1 MLHLESKEY
10 DLNMLLSFE
19 MLKEVL
25 LKLSRAQD
33 KLENEIKLINLNNS
47 KRDNIIIKLE
57 KTVFNTTTHS
67 DNIQK
72 ASVEKQ
78 KNNYN
83 ESENNI
89 NEIQDKD
96 LDNKNQ
102 NEININK
109 NLNYDK
115 INEKQNEKEH
125 INTNENEQIEQNNQ
139 KDESSINNQDFSQN
153 KKSPEKKLVDYK
165 LSGKSLNISQ
175 NDSKI
180 SSQSKKD
187 KSSSLGVSPDV
198 ITKIMKQLKE
208 QNSKLYIL
216 ENQLKSESKIVKNV
230 QNQFKNHILDNESE
244 IKLINERIDSLL
256 QKNEEYDQKIENL
269 QVKASELDVFS
280 IFKDSGDGT
289 IDATKVMIKALEEK
303 VFKKFELVDE
313 RYKKDSLD
321 NLKLKTNMQNITP
334 KLDQFHRELER
345 IGDINKQQIDDL
357 DNYKKE
363 NEEKNLNSINNLNN
377 DINQKIANLKEQIE
391 NDIKNKI
398 IPLENE
404 LKQIKKDKND
414 NNTFDLLKLGL
425 GNNGLNS
432 EAAQALEKKINDLRK
447 KTNDLENT
455 LKLCMNTAQETDAI
469 KKDIKDLKLLLEK
482 KISKDDLKELYNFH
496 LNDVDEIN
504 DIKDRESITNEELR
518 KTIKDL
524 QNIQQRI
531 ESISGNLALLQNNP
545 SSGNTKIIDFSKYVD
560 NQKLT
565 DALKPF
571 IKEFE
576 KLYKELESI
585 KKEINETDSQNRNL
599 TKNSLTKFD
608 EDFNNKLNELKLFI
622 QKRYLEKFEFNKTIK
637 SIEVQIKSLNDE
649 PKKTDAEN
657 WLLAKRP
664 LKCFNCASCEANIKN
679 DNYNTADYLPWKKYP
694 RGEKIHRMGQG
705 FSHMLQMMTSEF
717 IKSLEK
723 NEFPLDY
730 ESSARNTN
738 TNNNSNIFN
747 SQFDKSTA
755 AGFVINNKEQIQDD
769 ALSLKKSKMKL
780 PKVKQYSK
788 PKIKKYEETLPISD
802 EELVDNVVDNNKEL
816 IVNSNSPKILKITK
830 KAKQKMGEDKGNN
843 IYRNLM
849 TMQGGFTQRDKRDK
863 NFGTFSRNN
872 ILKNEKNEFI
882 SNINNS
888 PKS

>member
-1 MLHLESKEY
+1 MLHLENKEY

-363 NEEKNLNSINNLNN
+363 NEEKNIDNINNLNN

-482 KISKDDLKELYNFH
+482 K
-496 LNDVDEIN
+496 
-504 DIKDRESITNEELR
+504 
-518 KTIKDL
+518 
-524 QNIQQRI
+524 NI
-531 ESISGNLALLQNNP
+531 
-545 SSGNTKIIDFSKYVD
+545 
-560 NQKLT
+560 
-565 DALKPF
+565 
-571 IKEFE
+571 
-576 KLYKELESI
+576 
-585 KKEINETDSQNRNL
+585 
-599 TKNSLTKFD
+599 
-608 EDFNNKLNELKLFI
+608 
-622 QKRYLEKFEFNKTIK
+622 
-637 SIEVQIKSLNDE
+637 
-649 PKKTDAEN
+649 
-657 WLLAKRP
+657 
-664 LKCFNCASCEANIKN
+664 
-679 DNYNTADYLPWKKYP
+679 
-694 RGEKIHRMGQG
+694 
-705 FSHMLQMMTSEF
+705 
-717 IKSLEK
+717 
-723 NEFPLDY
+723 
-730 ESSARNTN
+730 
-738 TNNNSNIFN
+738 
-747 SQFDKSTA
+747 
-755 AGFVINNKEQIQDD
+755 
-769 ALSLKKSKMKL
+769 
-780 PKVKQYSK
+780 
-788 PKIKKYEETLPISD
+788 
-802 EELVDNVVDNNKEL
+802 
-816 IVNSNSPKILKITK
+816 
-830 KAKQKMGEDKGNN
+830 
-843 IYRNLM
+843 
-849 TMQGGFTQRDKRDK
+849 
-863 NFGTFSRNN
+863 
-872 ILKNEKNEFI
+872 
-882 SNINNS
+882 
-888 PKS
+888 